1 MQSDLNPTAQC
12 DFFAKEFGRVNHSLI
27 LPDTLSSLSS
37 GNQAPGS
44 SPIPLAHSFQS
55 LSLAT
60 LLLFYPLYITIQDSV
75 DSQPQRLN
83 SQIINQPRPLY

>member
-12 DFFAKEFGRVNHSLI
+12 DFFAKEFGRVNHSL
-27 LPDTLSSLSS
+27 LLLDTLSSLSA

-44 SPIPLAHSFQS
+44 SPIPLAQSFQP

-60 LLLFYPLYITIQDSV
+60 LLSYPLYITIQDSV